1 MNERLRNFIET
12 LFEDAPKTKEA
23 VELKEEMIQNLIDK
37 YEDLISQGK
46 SSESAYNI
54 VTASVGNIDELVEQ
68 LTKPDNHDH
77 YQKEAIKA
85 RKINA
90 ILTTAAIVLYIF
102 SIIPVL
108 WLQDERGIILMFVIA
123 AIATGMIVYGNLSKP
138 KYLKKEGTVVEEFK
152 EWQQN
157 DPKNKQLYKAI
168 NSAMWSL
175 IVVIYFVVSF
185 FTGAWYITWIIFLI
199 GGAIESIIK
208 AIFEMKN

>member
-1 MNERLRNFIET
+1 
-12 LFEDAPKTKEA
+12 
-23 VELKEEMIQNLIDK
+23 
-37 YEDLISQGK
+37 
-46 SSESAYNI
+46 
-54 VTASVGNIDELVEQ
+54 
-68 LTKPDNHDH
+68 
-77 YQKEAIKA
+77 
-85 RKINA
+85 
-90 ILTTAAIVLYIF
+90 
-102 SIIPVL
+102 
-108 WLQDERGIILMFVIA
+108 MFVIA